1 MSLLRFA
8 CVLATLLTGYLVI
21 RSMTYYSRKENSAR
35 NISPS
40 YFAAIAL
47 LFALFAS
54 LVFSEVWS
62 RISRINQLILIQA
75 NALRGILRI
84 SENQSGA
91 ALPYRQAVADY
102 IRTISEMDK
111 QGHSAANKDSDFSNR
126 TFQPLYALATNSA
139 LFDSDPV
146 LHQAILEKTD
156 ELRNAWFERK
166 ELLKQRILP
175 EKLLV
180 LFLMGFFTQIS
191 IAFSHLGND
200 RAMRD
205 TVWLFTL
212 AFFTAL
218 ALLVCID
225 DTALSSHFISLA
237 ALKDVH

>member
-1 MSLLRFA
+1 MLLIRLA
-8 CVLATLLTGYLVI
+8 YVLATLLTGFLVI

-54 LVFSEVWS
+54 LVFSEVWG
-62 RISRINQLILIQA
+62 RISRINQLMLTQA

-84 SENQSGA
+84 TENLPGA
-91 ALPYRQAVADY
+91 SLPYRQAVADY
-102 IRTISEMDK
+102 IQTISEMDK
-111 QGHSAANKDSDFSNR
+111 QEDSAAPKASTFSNQ
-126 TFQPLYALATNSA
+126 TFQPLYVLATNSS
-139 LFDSDPV
+139 LFDFNPV
-146 LHQAILEKTD
+146 VQQAILEKTD

-175 EKLLV
+175 EKILV
-180 LFLMGFFTQIS
+180 LFLMGFFTQFS

-205 TVWLFTL
+205 TVWLFSL

-225 DTALSSHFISLA
+225 DTAWSSHFISLA

>member
-1 MSLLRFA
+1 MLVIRIA
-8 CVLATLLTGYLVI
+8 YVLATLLTGFIVI
-21 RSMTYYSRKENSAR
+21 RSMTYYSGKQNSAR

-54 LVFSEVWS
+54 LVFSEVWG

-84 SENQSGA
+84 SENLPGA
-91 ALPYRQAVADY
+91 SLSYHKAVADY
-102 IRTISEMDK
+102 IQTVREIDG
-111 QGHSAANKDSDFSNR
+111 QGASTANKANAFSNQ
-126 TFQPLYALATNSA
+126 TFQPLYVLATNSS
-139 LFDSDPV
+139 LFDFNPV
-146 LHQAILEKTD
+146 LQQAILEKTD

-175 EKLLV
+175 EKILV
-180 LFLMGFFTQIS
+180 LFLMGFFTQVS
-191 IAFSHLGND
+191 IAFSHLGNE

-205 TVWLFTL
+205 TVWLFSL

-225 DTALSSHFISLA
+225 DTELSNHFISLA
-237 ALKDVH
+237 ALNDVH

>member
-1 MSLLRFA
+1 MLVIRFTY
-8 CVLATLLTGYLVI
+8 VLATLLTGFIVI
-21 RSMTYYSRKENSAR
+21 RSMTYYTRKENSAR

-54 LVFSEVWS
+54 LVFSEVWG

-75 NALRGILRI
+75 NALRGLLRI
-84 SENQSGA
+84 SENLPGA
-91 ALPYRQAVADY
+91 SLPYQKAVADY
-102 IRTISEMDK
+102 IRTIREMDK
-111 QGHSAANKDSDFSNR
+111 PGTSTANKATAFSNQ
-126 TFQPLYALATNSA
+126 TFQPLYVLATNSS
-139 LFDSDPV
+139 LFDFNPV
-146 LHQAILEKTD
+146 LQQAILEKTD

-175 EKLLV
+175 EKILV

-205 TVWLFTL
+205 TVWLFSL

-225 DTALSSHFISLA
+225 DTELSSHFISLA
-237 ALKDVH
+237 ALNDVH